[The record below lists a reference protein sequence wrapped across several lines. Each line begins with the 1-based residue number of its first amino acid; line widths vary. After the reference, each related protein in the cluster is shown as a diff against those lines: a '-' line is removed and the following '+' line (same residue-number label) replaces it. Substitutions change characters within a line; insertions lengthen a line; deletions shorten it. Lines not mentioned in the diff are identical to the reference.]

1 MGPKIDQLPPSLE
14 SRNAVDQNSPNLG
27 KPTRSPAGL
36 VRVLVVDDHPV
47 LREGVAAVLTGES
60 DLTIVGEAGD
70 GREAIEKF
78 RALQPDVTVMDLHMP
93 LMSGI
98 DAMHAIRLEAP
109 QARIVVLATLAGD
122 VLAARAL
129 KAGAHGYVLKERVRD
144 DLPDIIRAVHSG
156 MKRIE
161 PVIALQIADYA
172 CDPTLTSR
180 EIEILQL
187 VSGGNSNKRIA
198 KTLTIGEET
207 VKSHVRNIISKLDAR
222 DRTHAMTLAVR
233 RGIIQL

>member
-1 MGPKIDQLPPSLE
+1 MIEQLPPRLE
-14 SRNAVDQNSPNLG
+14 SRIAVEQNSPNLG
-27 KPTRSPAGL
+27 KTSQAPAAL
-36 VRVLVVDDHPV
+36 VRVLVVDDHPL
-47 LREGVAAVLTGES
+47 LREGVAAVLTGKS

-70 GREAIEKF
+70 GREALEKF
-78 RALQPDVTVMDLHMP
+78 RALQPDVTVMDLQMP

-109 QARIVVLATLAGD
+109 KARIVVLATLAGD
-122 VLAARAL
+122 VLATRAL
-129 KAGAHGYVLKERVRD
+129 KAGAHGYVLKERVRE

-161 PVIALQIADYA
+161 PTIALQIADYA
-172 CDPTLTSR
+172 SDPTPTSR

-187 VSGGNSNKRIA
+187 VSTGHSNKLIA
-198 KTLTIGEET
+198 KSLTIGEET
-207 VKSHVRNIISKLDAR
+207 VKTHVRNIIAKLGAR
-222 DRTHAMTLAVR
+222 DRTHAVTLAVR

>member
-1 MGPKIDQLPPSLE
+1 
-14 SRNAVDQNSPNLG
+14 VDLNSPVSG
-27 KPTRSPAGL
+27 KATRAPAGL

-47 LREGVAAVLTGES
+47 LREWVAAVLMGEA

-70 GREAIEKF
+70 GLEAIEKF
-78 RALQPDVTVMDLHMP
+78 RALQPDVTVMDLQMP

-109 QARIVVLATLAGD
+109 KARIVALATLGGD

-129 KAGAHGYVLKERVRD
+129 KAGAHGDVLKERVRD

-161 PVIALQIADYA
+161 PAIAQQIAAYA
-172 CDPTLTSR
+172 HDPTLTSR
-180 EIEILQL
+180 EIEILHL
-187 VSGGNSNKRIA
+187 VSGGNSNKLIA
-198 KTLTIGEET
+198 RTLTLSEET
-207 VKSHVRNIISKLDAR
+207 VKSHVRNIIAKLDAR
-222 DRTHAMTLAVR
+222 DRTHAMILAVR
-233 RGIIQL
+233 RGIMQL

>member
-1 MGPKIDQLPPSLE
+1 
-14 SRNAVDQNSPNLG
+14 VDQNSPNLG

-78 RALQPDVTVMDLHMP
+78 RALQPDVTVMDLQMP

-161 PVIALQIADYA
+161 PQIVLQIADYA
-172 CDPTLTSR
+172 SDPTLTSR

-187 VSGGNSNKRIA
+187 VSSGNSNKLIA

-207 VKSHVRNIISKLDAR
+207 VKSHVRNIISKFDAR

-233 RGIIQL
+233 RGIIQF

>member
-1 MGPKIDQLPPSLE
+1 
-14 SRNAVDQNSPNLG
+14 VDQNSPVSG
-27 KPTRSPAGL
+27 KATRAPAGL

-47 LREGVAAVLTGES
+47 LREGVAAVLTGET

-70 GREAIEKF
+70 GQEAIEKF
-78 RALQPDVTVMDLHMP
+78 RALQPDVTVMDLQMP

-109 QARIVVLATLAGD
+109 KARIVALATLAGD

-161 PVIALQIADYA
+161 PAIAQQIAAYA
-172 CDPTLTSR
+172 HDPTLTSR
-180 EIEILQL
+180 EIEILHL
-187 VSGGNSNKRIA
+187 VSGGNSNKLIA
-198 KTLTIGEET
+198 RTLTLSEET
-207 VKSHVRNIISKLDAR
+207 VKSHVRNIIAKLDAR
-222 DRTHAMTLAVR
+222 DRTHAMILAVR
-233 RGIIQL
+233 RGIMQL